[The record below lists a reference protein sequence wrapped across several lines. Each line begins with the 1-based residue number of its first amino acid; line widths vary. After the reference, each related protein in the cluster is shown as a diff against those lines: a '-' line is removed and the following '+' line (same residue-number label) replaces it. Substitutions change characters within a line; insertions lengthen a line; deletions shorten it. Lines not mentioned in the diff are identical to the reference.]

1 MWIAKGSQQN
11 KIKNDS
17 LLQSKDLEGK
27 KKSINALNIEFSYS
41 MKSLVHLIVL
51 FGWYDCS

>member
-27 KKSINALNIEFSYS
+27 KNQTWKYGFSKKKKKDAL
-41 MKSLVHLIVL
+41 K
-51 FGWYDCS
+51 